1 LLNYYFIKF
10 CTIKNRNNE
19 KKNFK
24 ISTVNEG
31 SYPFVVPA
39 GAKLPNPKPNA
50 RWRDGF
56 SLVPS
61 IPVGCADN
69 AGWALWPELCM
80 MSGRSFAQARNQIA
94 KMPENRHF
102 QQKNNCA

>member
-1 LLNYYFIKF
+1 MP
-10 CTIKNRNNE
+10 
-19 KKNFK
+19 K
-24 ISTVNEG
+24 ITHVLFDFASDN
-31 SYPFVVPA
+31 PA

-69 AGWALWPELCM
+69 ARWEISNIQRP
-80 MSGRSFAQARNQIA
+80 MSNIQVVRVLGVSTYI
-94 KMPENRHF
+94 RH
-102 QQKNNCA
+102 

>member
-69 AGWALWPELCM
+69 AEGEISNIQRP
-80 MSGRSFAQARNQIA
+80 MSNIQVVRVLGVSTYI
-94 KMPENRHF
+94 RH
-102 QQKNNCA
+102 

>member
-1 LLNYYFIKF
+1 LIRLFITQILK
-10 CTIKNRNNE
+10 INRLIAMGCLRVVAANFIL
-19 KKNFK
+19 KK
-24 ISTVNEG
+24 SMR
-31 SYPFVVPA
+31 PA
-39 GAKLPNPKPNA
+39 SAKLPNPKPNA